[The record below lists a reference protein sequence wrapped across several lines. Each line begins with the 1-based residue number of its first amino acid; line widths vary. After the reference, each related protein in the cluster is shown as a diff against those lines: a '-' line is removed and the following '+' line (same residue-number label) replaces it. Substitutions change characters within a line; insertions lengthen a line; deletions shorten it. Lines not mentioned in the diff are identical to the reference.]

1 MAELSAADK
10 QELLTLARESI
21 RRFLETGA
29 RGGLSADNPKGGR
42 RPEGPLGSVFQ
53 EKRGVFVTLHR
64 DDELRGC
71 IGYPLPM
78 KPLWEAVQE
87 MAIAAA
93 VEDPRFAAVASDEL
107 AELDIEIS
115 VLTLPQKVAGP
126 DRVRIGIDGI
136 IVSKGVQRG
145 LLLPQVPVEQGWSLE
160 QYISY
165 GCRKAGLPSDEWKR
179 GVQIETFQAVVFGE
193 KRHLEEP

>member
-10 QELLTLARESI
+10 KALLALARESI

-29 RGGLSADNPKGGR
+29 KERLSTDDPSGGR
-42 RPEGPLGSVFQ
+42 RPEGPPGPVFR

-78 KPLWEAVQE
+78 KPLWEAVAE
-87 MAIAAA
+87 MAVAAA
-93 VEDPRFAAVASDEL
+93 VEDPRFPAVGADEL

-115 VLTLPQKVAGP
+115 VLTVPQKVAGP
-126 DRVRIGIDGI
+126 ESVRVGIDGI
-136 IVSKGVQRG
+136 IISKGFQRG
-145 LLLPQVPVEQGWSLE
+145 LLLPQVPVEQGWNLE

-165 GCRKAGLPSDEWKR
+165 GCRKAGLPADEWRR
-179 GVQIETFQAVVFGE
+179 GVQVETFQAVVFGE
-193 KRHLEEP
+193 KRHAEGS

>member
-10 QELLTLARESI
+10 KALLALARESI

-29 RGGLSADNPKGGR
+29 KERLSTDDPSGGR
-42 RPEGPLGSVFQ
+42 RPESPVFQ

-78 KPLWEAVQE
+78 KPLWEAVAE
-87 MAIAAA
+87 MAVAAA
-93 VEDPRFAAVASDEL
+93 VEDPRFPAVGADEL

-115 VLTLPQKVAGP
+115 VLTVPQKVAGP
-126 DRVRIGIDGI
+126 DRVRVGVDGI
-136 IVSKGVQRG
+136 IISKGFQRG
-145 LLLPQVPVEQGWSLE
+145 LLLPQVPVEHGWNLE

-165 GCRKAGLPSDEWKR
+165 GCRKAGLPADEWRR
-179 GVQIETFQAVVFGE
+179 GVQVETFQAVVFGE
-193 KRHLEEP
+193 KRHAEGS